1 VPDLV
6 IRTLERDILPAG
18 LGRTLAH
25 EHVYSDFAGTS
36 GDPDLAFIDEAA
48 IGRELAVARVDGVDA
63 VVEMSTYDMEG
74 SPARVAAMCSAA
86 GLVAVKSTGWF
97 RSPFLDGHVEG
108 QDADALADRLI
119 EDVERGFS
127 RSSLR
132 AGLIGEVGI
141 RTDSPTATER
151 VALDAVA
158 TAAIETGVGIA
169 AHTDDWPN
177 ACCIVEQLT
186 DRGVS
191 PHRLMVA
198 HARHADPLAG
208 QRELLRAG
216 VTLAF
221 DQLGHPKR
229 EPVALVADRISQLVE
244 EGFGAH
250 IAISSD
256 VGRISRLSGHGGS
269 GYVGGLRSLLRE
281 LESRSLDKG
290 DISSLT
296 RTAIAAFLA
305 FVPRPAA

>member
-1 VPDLV
+1 
-6 IRTLERDILPAG
+6 
-18 LGRTLAH
+18 
-25 EHVYSDFAGTS
+25 
-36 GDPDLAFIDEAA
+36 
-48 IGRELAVARVDGVDA
+48 
-63 VVEMSTYDMEG
+63 
-74 SPARVAAMCSAA
+74 
-86 GLVAVKSTGWF
+86 
-97 RSPFLDGHVEG
+97 
-108 QDADALADRLI
+108 
-119 EDVERGFS
+119 
-127 RSSLR
+127 
-132 AGLIGEVGI
+132 
-141 RTDSPTATER
+141 
-151 VALDAVA
+151 
-158 TAAIETGVGIA
+158 
-169 AHTDDWPN
+169 
-177 ACCIVEQLT
+177 
-186 DRGVS
+186 
-191 PHRLMVA
+191 MVA